1 MKQTDRLTLA
11 LRNIWR
17 NPVFSLK
24 IIGMLFTCALL
35 LCTMLTYCLSLHTSM
50 EVLVKQKMS
59 LCQNVIIA
67 DTDETENLIH
77 TAQEYTGTSE
87 LNLQQMAGEF
97 ADEMKQL
104 YLNSSSLEWNGVCY
118 DGVNDFT
125 YDFDANGA
133 ASESAYAVPFRVDA
147 LVSGSTLLAK
157 AEQEE
162 FRQKFDKESSWLTGR
177 LPQNPDELLISDYM
191 LQKYGFSKEA
201 QAALIG
207 ETISLYLKDTCV
219 LKDYILCG
227 IVDADIFYL
236 HGKERCAQIYVTETA
251 ELSAF
256 HVQSYLMRLFAE
268 DFFEASAQRT
278 ELMEGG
284 YNLLSN
290 DTIVLF
296 TTISMQ
302 QLLIG
307 RTSAAVSVMVL
318 LALSVA
324 LFAMLQN
331 YVQQKSGYYRML
343 QCMGLREKQLRRL
356 FFAELLLLAIPSLL
370 LGLVLSQLLADYIL
384 QMASQL
390 QESILDIYLWQRV
403 VSVAGVCGYF
413 ILWMLVCSIYEL
425 RIIKEKGK
433 TVKCTNVKA
442 TES

>member
-11 LRNIWR
+11 LRNIRR
-17 NPVFSLK
+17 NPIFSLK
-24 IIGMLFTCALL
+24 IIGMIFTCAVL

-50 EVLVKQKMS
+50 EGLVKQKMS

-67 DTDETENLIH
+67 NQETAETLTQN
-77 TAQEYTGTSE
+77 AEEYTITSE
-87 LNLQQMAGEF
+87 LNLRQMAGESD
-97 ADEMKQL
+97 DEMKQL
-104 YLNSSSLEWNGVCY
+104 YLNASSLEWNGVRY
-118 DGVNDFT
+118 KGVNDFT
-125 YDFDANGA
+125 YDFDANGV
-133 ASESAYAVPFRVDA
+133 ASESAYDVPFRVDA

-177 LPQNPDELLISDYM
+177 LPQNPDELLMSDYM
-191 LQKYGFSKEA
+191 LEKYGFSKEA

-207 ETISLYLKDTCV
+207 EKLSIYLKDVCILEGYT
-219 LKDYILCG
+219 LCG

-251 ELSAF
+251 ELSSF
-256 HVQSYLMRLFAE
+256 HVPSYLMRLFAE
-268 DFFEASAQRT
+268 DFSEASAQRT

-284 YNLLSN
+284 YDLLSN
-290 DTIVLF
+290 DTIALF

-307 RTSAAVSVMVL
+307 RTSAAVCVVVL

-331 YVQQKSGYYRML
+331 YVQQKSDYYRML

-370 LGLVLSQLLADYIL
+370 LGLVLSQFLVDYIL

-390 QESILDIYLWQRV
+390 QESRLEIYLWQRV
-403 VSVAGVCGYF
+403 VSVASVCGYF
-413 ILWMLVCSIYEL
+413 ILWILVCSIYEL
-425 RIIKEKGK
+425 RIIKEKEK
-433 TVKCTNVKA
+433 TVKCTNAKSTA
-442 TES
+442 S